1 MNWNRI
7 IGRAVALPAAI
18 LGGGLAL
25 ASLVGSMEN
34 TLLGVEIS
42 PDWIVAAAALAAAAL
57 LAVRYQQLD
66 RWESGGAT
74 GCRYCEAPLGFV
86 RKGQHYQGQIL
97 PDFRRCLDCGKA
109 TPAQQQATSS
119 D

>member
-7 IGRAVALPAAI
+7 VGRAVALPALV

-25 ASLVGSMEN
+25 ATLMGSVDRP
-34 TLLGVEIS
+34 LLGIEIA
-42 PDWIVAAAALAAAAL
+42 PDWIVAATALAASLL
-57 LAVRYQQLD
+57 LAARYRQFD
-66 RWESGGAT
+66 RWESGCVA

-86 RKGQHYQGQIL
+86 RKGQVHHGQVL
-97 PDFRRCLDCGKA
+97 PEFRRCLDCGKA
-109 TPAQQQATSS
+109 TPEQWQATIS